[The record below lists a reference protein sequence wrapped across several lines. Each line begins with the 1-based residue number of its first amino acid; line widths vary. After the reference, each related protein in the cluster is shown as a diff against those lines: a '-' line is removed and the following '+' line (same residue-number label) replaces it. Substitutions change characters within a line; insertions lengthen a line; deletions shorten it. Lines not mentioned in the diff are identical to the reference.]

1 MMCAVFAVGQ
11 RAMQGKLL
19 QSAASAAFFAYSGS
33 CHGNKLV

>member
-1 MMCAVFAVGQ
+1 MMRAAFAVAQ

-19 QSAASAAFFAYSGS
+19 QSAASGAFFVSSGS